1 MNVRTLALLAAY
13 LFCAAVPSLAY
24 ADRPAVSVEVDKIWD
39 AGKHNAFTDLIHFQG
54 KWFCVFREGSAHVSP
69 DGSLR
74 VLESDDGQKWQSVAL
89 ISSAGLDLRDAKLCV
104 TPDNQL
110 MMTGAGV
117 TQSPQAKSHQS
128 FVWFSPDG
136 SQWSKP
142 HAVGDLNYWIWRVT
156 WHKGTA
162 YAIGYKT
169 GLSDRTK
176 EGRIRLYRSEDGK
189 EFETLVGDL
198 GPRSH
203 PSESSLVFLEDGTA
217 LCLLRRGGKPDN
229 TALLGTARPPYTE
242 WTWESL
248 GEDVGGPQMIQ
259 LEDGRFIVGGRKT
272 AGGARTQIWQLEP
285 KMAKLTELATLP
297 SGGDSSYPGLVFHDD
312 KLWVSYYSSHEG
324 KTSIYLAKVQL
335 P

>member
-1 MNVRTLALLAAY
+1 MNVRTSALLATY
-13 LFCAAVPSLAY
+13 LFCAAVPALTY

-74 VLESDDGQKWQSVAL
+74 VLASEDGQKWQSVAL
-89 ISSAGLDLRDAKLCV
+89 ISSAGLDLRDAKICV

-110 MMTGAGV
+110 MLTGAGV
-117 TQSPQAKSHQS
+117 TQSPQEKSHQS
-128 FVWFSPDG
+128 FVWLSPDG

-142 HAVGDLNYWIWRVT
+142 HAVGDRNYWIWRVT

-162 YAIGYKT
+162 YAVGYKT

-176 EGRIRLYRSEDGK
+176 EGRVRLYRSEDGK
-189 EFETLVGDL
+189 KFETLVDDL
-198 GPRSH
+198 GLRSH
-203 PSESSLVFLEDGTA
+203 PNESSLAFLEDGTA
-217 LCLLRRGGKPDN
+217 LCLVRRDGKPEN
-229 TALLGTARPPYTE
+229 GALLGTARPPYTE
-242 WTWESL
+242 WNWKDL
-248 GEDVGGPQMIQ
+248 GIRIGGPQLLQ
-259 LEDGRFIVGGRKT
+259 LPSGEFIVSGRDYPKGAKT
-272 AGGARTQIWQLEP
+272 KVWSLD
-285 KMAKLTELATLP
+285 LTKPALQELVTLP
-297 SGGDSSYPGLVFHDD
+297 SGGDTSYPGLVFHDD

-324 KTSIYLAKVQL
+324 KTSIYLAQVQL